1 MERRA
6 LGCRSAGVRPY
17 TALRY
22 QGRLATRLATKTYH
36 LDPLRNCA
44 QCGRP
49 IPPGVNE
56 CACSATP
63 RRYWLHS
70 RETILLLSFGGLV
83 LAFLFTG
90 FASRIYHARRR
101 ALAESWFKRGTSEL
115 QAGRYGLA
123 LNDFQTALIYGRGN
137 VPDAQLQ
144 IYELDFSKALAA
156 TSHPEE
162 ARAYLLDLWEREA
175 GSSEINLE
183 LARLAVRA
191 GDDTEAKRYYNAAI
205 YGIWEGDASQVAT
218 SRRETRLELF
228 HYLTQRNEITNAQSV
243 LMAIAAGLQPDA
255 SAELHTQ
262 LGDLML
268 ETGDAGAA
276 LAQYEQALRIHPGD
290 QAALTGAGLASFA
303 LGDDRGA
310 VRFLGEASREQA
322 ESAQTRQ
329 TPPEAADSRPSPAH
343 DGAQPAAPSM
353 SKDIAS
359 KAVARKDLAI
369 AEAVLALD
377 PYEAR
382 LDVAGR
388 ARRAAK
394 SYEAAMSRLVA
405 CAKSQGVPL
414 PAYAAGGGASL
425 SGARRGAKAQSAANA
440 RSTENGGARASVS
453 ADELATLYDK
463 AMRSQKIVR
472 ETDLQRRPERIEP
485 IMETVFDIENT
496 VTRRCGPPVRAEDAA
511 LARIAQRV
519 GNARS

>member
-1 MERRA
+1 
-6 LGCRSAGVRPY
+6 
-17 TALRY
+17 
-22 QGRLATRLATKTYH
+22 
-36 LDPLRNCA
+36 
-44 QCGRP
+44 
-49 IPPGVNE
+49 
-56 CACSATP
+56 
-63 RRYWLHS
+63 
-70 RETILLLSFGGLV
+70 LLLSFGGLV
-83 LAFLFTG
+83 LAFLCTG

-101 ALAESWFKRGTSEL
+101 TLAESWFKRGTEEL
-115 QAGRYGLA
+115 QAGKYGLA

-137 VPDAQLQ
+137 VPDAQLE

-156 TSHPEE
+156 TNHPEE
-162 ARAYLLDLWEREA
+162 ARAYLLDLWEREP
-175 GSSEINLE
+175 GSGEINLE

-228 HYLTQRNEITNAQSV
+228 HYLTKRNEITNAQSV

-268 ETGDAGAA
+268 ETGDASAA
-276 LAQYEQALRIHPGD
+276 LAQYEQALRIHPSD
-290 QAALTGAGLASFA
+290 RAALAGAGLASFA
-303 LGDDRGA
+303 LGDDRGT
-310 VRFLGEASREQA
+310 VRFLGEATREQA
-322 ESAQTRQ
+322 RSAQTRQ
-329 TPPEAADSRPSPAH
+329 NAPEAADSRPSSAL
-343 DGAQPAAPSM
+343 DGAQAAAPRM
-353 SKDIAS
+353 TKDIAS
-359 KAVARKDLAI
+359 KAVAMEDLAI

-394 SYEAAMSRLVA
+394 SYEAAMSRLVE

-414 PAYAAGGGASL
+414 PAYAARGRASLPGAPGASN
-425 SGARRGAKAQSAANA
+425 AQSTA
-440 RSTENGGARASVS
+440 NGGTRASAS
-453 ADELATLYDK
+453 ADELAMLYDK

-472 ETDLQRRPERIEP
+472 EAELQRHPERIEP
-485 IMETVFDIENT
+485 IMETVFAIEDT
-496 VTRRCGPPVRAEDAA
+496 VTRRCGLPVRAEDAA
-511 LARIAQRV
+511 LARIARRV